1 MAQAL
6 ALIVAQCERLVGMMP
21 ADVHQMTI
29 VVYSPAG
36 SSFDKALIRRA
47 AGLFTAQYPERLA
60 QLIIFPTGNLAW
72 WFWGLVKPFLPAK
85 TGSKVA
91 ILHRS
96 EYYDRLQELI
106 EPAQLWGLGAREP
119 YQEQP
124 FDWQREVRPRVGLAP
139 LVLRPCR
146 HYPVLTLWW
155 AQPLLHRR
163 WPRFDGQYR
172 WRTRCTRAMARRRA
186 PARSTK
192 RPPFNQPCLG

>member
-72 WFWGLVKPFLPAK
+72 WFWGLVKPV
-85 TGSKVA
+85 TSN
-91 ILHRS
+91 
-96 EYYDRLQELI
+96 
-106 EPAQLWGLGAREP
+106 REKS
-119 YQEQP
+119 
-124 FDWQREVRPRVGLAP
+124 F
-139 LVLRPCR
+139 
-146 HYPVLTLWW
+146 
-155 AQPLLHRR
+155 
-163 WPRFDGQYR
+163 
-172 WRTRCTRAMARRRA
+172 
-186 PARSTK
+186 
-192 RPPFNQPCLG
+192 